1 MVLLYHTLLESVDK
15 RNEIDCIEFYG
26 AYVNIVP
33 IVFDFKT
40 AFEQDGSSSNR
51 YLRPINS

>member
-51 YLRPINS
+51 NLRPINS